1 MLVVWHL
8 LSDDWAEDKA
18 WAKRQVFSIR
28 THPISVVSILR
39 VTIASTAAF
48 FSHTLVDGFAI
59 FTYHP
64 WKDQGIFF
72 NQIWTPSI
80 LIAAGVVAIFALRK
94 DFRFAWG
101 IVFALAFDLWDYS
114 VIRVINVFDPI
125 DLSAI
130 QLHHFEWAFIATF
143 LFWAPNFYQ
152 LPLAALVEIVLI
164 AILFMFWY
172 VLAKRSPMPE
182 KKPVHPNTVLF
193 IIICGAFGFW
203 LALPYII

>member
-1 MLVVWHL
+1 MWHI
-8 LSDDWAEDKA
+8 LSDDWAGNKD
-18 WAKRQVFSIR
+18 WAKKQVFSIR
-28 THPISVVSILR
+28 SHPISVVSILR
-39 VTIASTAAF
+39 VSITCTAAF
-48 FSHTLVDGFAI
+48 FSHAIVDGFAI

-64 WKDQGIFF
+64 WKDQGILF
-72 NQIWTPSI
+72 NLVWTPST
-80 LIAAGVVAIFALRK
+80 LIAAGIVAIIALRK

-101 IVFALAFDLWDYS
+101 IIFAIAFDLWDYS
-114 VIRVINVFDPI
+114 VLRVINAFNPII
-125 DLSAI
+125 DLSAL

-152 LPLAALVEIVLI
+152 VPLAALTEIVVI

-172 VLAKRSPMPE
+172 FIAKRWPMPK
-182 KKPVHPNTVLF
+182 KKPIHPNTVLF